1 MYKTL
6 KDKKKLKSDKE
17 FKDNTIHELVEGIKR
32 EYKEPDKPI
41 VDLRPSW
48 FTAEQDKLEIKNED
62 TYNSIFKESLEDFL
76 TCCSE
81 TVIKLLNPGDI
92 KIDTIVF
99 SGRASQFS
107 SLRERVI
114 KSLENMGCNAV
125 KVDDLLPT
133 CNCGDHLKTC
143 VAIGALKYQCF
154 FNNNESF
161 RIENKNI
168 YSKIAVVYWGR
179 RDGRF
184 DVRVNYLID
193 PQSANWDDA
202 DFINGTWCKE
212 FCASLNIS
220 EHLPGKNL
228 FYIQTSLDES
238 RIKRLFKKVYLNDP
252 ASQNDLNWAFVNIL
266 FKQRIVDSVPFS
278 ISLRI
283 SKDNKILDRRIGNA
297 LLSDT
302 KLLEN
307 VEDNILYKRSMW
319 PFITKLNENE
329 Y

>member
-1 MYKTL
+1 M
-6 KDKKKLKSDKE
+6 
-17 FKDNTIHELVEGIKR
+17 
-32 EYKEPDKPI
+32 
-41 VDLRPSW
+41 
-48 FTAEQDKLEIKNED
+48 
-62 TYNSIFKESLEDFL
+62 
-76 TCCSE
+76 
-81 TVIKLLNPGDI
+81 
-92 KIDTIVF
+92 
-99 SGRASQFS
+99 
-107 SLRERVI
+107 
-114 KSLENMGCNAV
+114 
-125 KVDDLLPT
+125 
-133 CNCGDHLKTC
+133 
-143 VAIGALKYQCF
+143 
-154 FNNNESF
+154 
-161 RIENKNI
+161 
-168 YSKIAVVYWGR
+168 YWGR

-238 RIKRLFKKVYLNDP
+238 RIKSLFKKVYLNDP
-252 ASQNDLNWAFVNIL
+252 TSPNDLNWAFVNIL